1 MKQIEILDCTLRD
14 GGRVIDCRY
23 PDETIIGLGKHLKRA
38 GINVIEMGFLRD
50 DAVFAGNS
58 TFFSSPADCDVYI
71 EQICENES
79 RQNEKYVVFVDF
91 GLYDVNCLEEAEKV
105 RVSGIRFGF
114 TKKDYMEHKRQVVE
128 AVIRQLGAL
137 DSDELGVPLGS
148 LTGQPLLSGVGPR
161 VRVRVDSVGE
171 VTADYDNTFTSAGVN
186 QTLHRVCLNINA
198 AVYLFL
204 PGEVY
209 PVSVSSS
216 VCVAETVIVGE
227 TPDTYLNLEKGN
239 G

>member
-1 MKQIEILDCTLRD
+1 MPVKL
-14 GGRVIDCRY
+14 
-23 PDETIIGLGKHLKRA
+23 KHLSLY
-38 GINVIEMGFLRD
+38 LRQKGPLAVVLPVGVALVLVYLLTHTLNARLRPVLETAASSQATNLMTQAI
-50 DAVFAGNS
+50 DAA
-58 TFFSSPADCDVYI
+58 
-71 EQICENES
+71 
-79 RQNEKYVVFVDF
+79 VD
-91 GLYDVNCLEEAEKV
+91 NCLQENQMDYSDFVTLETDAAGKV
-105 RVSGIRFGF
+105 TSITSNTTANSRF
-114 TKKDYMEHKRQVVE
+114 KRQVVE

-204 PGEVY
+204 PGEVH

>member
-1 MKQIEILDCTLRD
+1 MPVKL
-14 GGRVIDCRY
+14 
-23 PDETIIGLGKHLKRA
+23 KHLSLY
-38 GINVIEMGFLRD
+38 LRQKGPLAVVLPVGVALVLVYLLTHTLNARLRPVLETAASSQATNLMTQAI
-50 DAVFAGNS
+50 DAA
-58 TFFSSPADCDVYI
+58 
-71 EQICENES
+71 
-79 RQNEKYVVFVDF
+79 VD
-91 GLYDVNCLEEAEKV
+91 NCLQENQMDYSDFVTLETDAAGKV
-105 RVSGIRFGF
+105 TSITSNTTANSRF
-114 TKKDYMEHKRQVVE
+114 KRQVVE

-186 QTLHRVCLNINA
+186 QTLHRVCLDIHA
-198 AVYLFL
+198 TVRLFL
-204 PGEVY
+204 PGEVL

-227 TPDTYLNLEKGN
+227 TPDTYLNFDKGD